1 MGENNV
7 MASKAEP
14 ECIAGRL
21 IACGGMQ
28 LEAELSRTLLYRRSL
43 RDPEVE
49 AFLSCLN
56 RFFVRIE

>member
-1 MGENNV
+1 